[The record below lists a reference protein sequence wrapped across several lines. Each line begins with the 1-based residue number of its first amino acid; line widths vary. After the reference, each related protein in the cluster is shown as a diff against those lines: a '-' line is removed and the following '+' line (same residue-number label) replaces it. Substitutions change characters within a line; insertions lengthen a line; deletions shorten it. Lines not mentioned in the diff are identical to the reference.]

1 MQIEE
6 LKPRFA
12 EIGLDFEALP
22 KDIQNDM
29 TKGLLMGNV
38 LIVGRR
44 EKNVAV
50 HLFHPKRPV
59 SFAFERLFARLA
71 TNLPPTP

>member
-1 MQIEE
+1 MTIEE

-12 EIGLDFEALP
+12 EMGFDFEALP

-29 TKGLLMGNV
+29 TQGILMGNI
-38 LIVGRR
+38 LIVGRK

-50 HLFHPKRPV
+50 HLFHPTRPV
-59 SFAFERLFARLA
+59 SMAFERVFKRLG
-71 TNLPPTP
+71 TDLPPTP